1 MLSAVCQVET
11 FLVGSGGLMIHWMHG
26 RKKKT
31 PSKSHADS
39 LVLPWQFIIVLTIV
53 RGKLAIDQVYS
64 IYHPPLV

>member
-1 MLSAVCQVET
+1 MP
-11 FLVGSGGLMIHWMHG
+11 GRNISGWERGINDALDAWEK
-26 RKKKT
+26 KKKT
-31 PSKSHADS
+31 PSESHADS